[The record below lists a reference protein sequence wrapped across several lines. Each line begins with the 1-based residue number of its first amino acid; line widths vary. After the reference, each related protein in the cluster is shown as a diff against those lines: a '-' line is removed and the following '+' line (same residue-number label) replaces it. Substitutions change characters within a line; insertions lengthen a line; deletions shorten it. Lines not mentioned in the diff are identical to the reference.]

1 MIAKRISL
9 LAILVVMGLVPV
21 LRADNKCSAATMN
34 GAYGFSGNG
43 FEIVRQPVSRS
54 GGKSNGRLSSQSF
67 SPVVFVGT
75 LAFSVDETL
84 SGSFTANGNGHQDT
98 AVPFAGAY
106 VVNAD
111 CTGMVAVTEKDGRE
125 SHFALTITDGG
136 KEVLAIQT
144 DAGAERTF
152 VLRKQ

>member
-9 LAILVVMGLVPV
+9 LAILIVTGLVPV
-21 LRADNKCSAATMN
+21 LRGDSPCTAANVN
-34 GAYGFSGNG
+34 GGYGFSGNG
-43 FEIVRQPVSRS
+43 FDVVREPASRS
-54 GGKSNGRLSSQSF
+54 ASKSNSRSSGQPF
-67 SPVVFVGT
+67 GPVVFVGT
-75 LAFSVDETL
+75 LSFSGDGTL
-84 SGSFTANGNGHQDT
+84 SGSFTANGNGHQET
-98 AVPFAGAY
+98 AVPFTGAY

-125 SHFALTITDGG
+125 SHYAVTITDGG
-136 KEVLAIQT
+136 KELLAIET